1 MFTEKYYENEDFREA
16 EILESSLTGMTF
28 INCSFQGADL
38 AAIELKS
45 CRFDRCSFAGAKCN
59 GMVAKNTAFLNCKFP
74 LATLFAATFDDCKMT
89 GSNLADAD

>member
-38 AAIELKS
+38 AAIELQS
-45 CRFDRCSFAGAKCN
+45 SPPFLPPPSTTAK
-59 GMVAKNTAFLNCKFP
+59 
-74 LATLFAATFDDCKMT
+74 
-89 GSNLADAD
+89 